1 MEHPN
6 YAEIDESHYR
16 REVLQLPS
24 EEAETAQEQQL
35 IDEARQL
42 GLNVPEVELVA
53 SLTASIASGMVDLS
67 SSSPIISSTRSS
79 TDRNSAYDITPSHQ
93 TTAIDLLGS
102 SLSEFTVS
110 SEPIHNGSARSI
122 ASLSTRPTSYSS
134 CEGRLIPRIDT
145 NLAAGAPPSN
155 RHSMISVIPSDKKE
169 RRKSTLKS
177 AMEKIHFRKKRS
189 PSAVLL
195 PPAAQI
201 AIAKGGKGIEQVLVE
216 SKPSDS
222 QEARSSGEGSGVL
235 RIEIPA
241 FDHESLQRSQNDEQL
256 RLMRERQV
264 MELNRHNLFQD
275 AFTMRLRQTQQSIVA
290 ERLAANKDLEAQK
303 REKNINDAA
312 RMEERQ
318 LTIEMDQMREF
329 ERAKM
334 NSRTRIKHMEGYF
347 NNSSPP
353 PSPGGAGS
361 GPETTPARKFTAQH
375 KAQLAQE
382 YHDHNSMDQLHEA
395 KIKVLRDRQEL
406 RLQEAIARM
415 ERELDEL
422 IDKHALE
429 FAQMQQAHQQ
439 EEMAAVQAFD
449 AKKARLIHRWNLE
462 EAILRTKL
470 GTQHG
475 KVYGPLPPLSFSDP
489 NYETRDSAICVAEQ
503 TGAASA

>member
-1 MEHPN
+1 M
-6 YAEIDESHYR
+6 
-16 REVLQLPS
+16 
-24 EEAETAQEQQL
+24 
-35 IDEARQL
+35 
-42 GLNVPEVELVA
+42 
-53 SLTASIASGMVDLS
+53 LT
-67 SSSPIISSTRSS
+67 
-79 TDRNSAYDITPSHQ
+79 
-93 TTAIDLLGS
+93 
-102 SLSEFTVS
+102 
-110 SEPIHNGSARSI
+110 
-122 ASLSTRPTSYSS
+122 
-134 CEGRLIPRIDT
+134 
-145 NLAAGAPPSN
+145 
-155 RHSMISVIPSDKKE
+155 SV
-169 RRKSTLKS
+169 
-177 AMEKIHFRKKRS
+177 
-189 PSAVLL
+189 
-195 PPAAQI
+195 
-201 AIAKGGKGIEQVLVE
+201 
-216 SKPSDS
+216 
-222 QEARSSGEGSGVL
+222 
-235 RIEIPA
+235 
-241 FDHESLQRSQNDEQL
+241 
-256 RLMRERQV
+256 
-264 MELNRHNLFQD
+264 
-275 AFTMRLRQTQQSIVA
+275 
-290 ERLAANKDLEAQK
+290 
-303 REKNINDAA
+303 KNINDAA

-382 YHDHNSMDQLHEA
+382 YHDHKSMDQLHEA

-415 ERELDEL
+415 GRELDEL
-422 IDKHALE
+422 IDKHAIE

-439 EEMAAVQAFD
+439 EEMAVVQAFD

>member
-1 MEHPN
+1 MEHSN
-6 YAEIDESHYR
+6 YAEIDESQYR
-16 REVLQLPS
+16 QEVLQLPS
-24 EEAETAQEQQL
+24 EEAETAQEQRL

-67 SSSPIISSTRSS
+67 SSSPIISSTRTS
-79 TDRNSAYDITPSHQ
+79 TDRNSAYDITSSHQ
-93 TTAIDLLGS
+93 TPSIDLLGS

-110 SEPIHNGSARSI
+110 SEPMHNGSARSI

-134 CEGRLIPRIDT
+134 CEGRLIPGIDT
-145 NLAAGAPPSN
+145 NLAAGAPGN

-195 PPAAQI
+195 PPAAQLT
-201 AIAKGGKGIEQVLVE
+201 IAKGSKGLEQVLVDSKSSE
-216 SKPSDS
+216 SP
-222 QEARSSGEGSGVL
+222 EARSSGEGSGVL
-235 RIEIPA
+235 RIEIPT

-256 RLMRERQV
+256 RQMRERQV
-264 MELNRHNLFQD
+264 AELNRHNMFQD

-290 ERLAANKDLEAQK
+290 DRLAANKSLEARK

-353 PSPGGAGS
+353 PSPGGSVS

-382 YHDHNSMDQLHEA
+382 YHDHKSMDQLHEA

-415 ERELDEL
+415 DRELDEM

-429 FAQMQQAHQQ
+429 FAHMQQTHQQ
-439 EEMAAVQAFD
+439 EEMAILQAFE
-449 AKKARLIHRWNLE
+449 AKKARLTHRWNLE
-462 EAILRTKL
+462 EAILRAKL
-470 GTQHG
+470 RTQHG
-475 KVYGPLPPLSFSDP
+475 KVYGPLPPLSFRDP